1 MGGTA
6 NFPQKSQQPSRRHT
20 PEEMLQVDAFTPVPL
35 AGNPAA
41 VLFTQKGGDEAWMQA
56 VAVENNLAETAF
68 VEARSGGDWNIR
80 WFTPTTEVALCGHAT
95 LASAH
100 ALWETGR
107 VPRSSPIT
115 FHTRT
120 AGTLRCEATG
130 PWIKMDFPAQPPT
143 PAPAASSR
151 AELAKALYLI
161 GGGQRSSMSVQ
172 Q

>member
-1 MGGTA
+1 M
-6 NFPQKSQQPSRRHT
+6 
-20 PEEMLQVDAFTPVPL
+20 DAFTPVPL